1 MSSVNKVML
10 LGNLG
15 KDPEIRYLAS
25 GMATASV
32 SLATST
38 KRKDKDTGESIE
50 ETQWHRLVFWDR
62 LAEIAGEYL
71 TKGSTIFVEGS
82 LKYGKYEKDGH
93 TNYTTDI
100 VVSSMQMIGSK
111 KDRDGGGERQQPGRQ
126 QPEPQQREP
135 QQRQQPE
142 RHQRP
147 AQTQHRD
154 GGAPGPQVARTGGG
168 SGFDDMDDDIPFRDP
183 LSTRGF
189 HLAI

>member
-38 KRKDKDTGESIE
+38 KRKDKNSGEMIE

-82 LKYGKYEKDGH
+82 LKYGKYEKEGH

-111 KDRDGGGERQQPGRQ
+111 KDRDSGGRAPPERQPQS
-126 QPEPQQREP
+126 PERPVAQQREDRAP
-135 QQRQQPE
+135 SKQP
-142 RHQRP
+142 
-147 AQTQHRD
+147 
-154 GGAPGPQVARTGGG
+154 ARTGGGG
-168 SGFDDMDDDIPFRDP
+168 SGFDDFESDIPFITQTMLYDMQPSKARRM
-183 LSTRGF
+183 LRGNE
-189 HLAI
+189 